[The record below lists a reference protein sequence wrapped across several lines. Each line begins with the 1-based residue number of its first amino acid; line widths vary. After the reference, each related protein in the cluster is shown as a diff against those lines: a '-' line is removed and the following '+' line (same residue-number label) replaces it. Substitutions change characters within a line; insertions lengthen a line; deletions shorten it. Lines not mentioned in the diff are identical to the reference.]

1 MTAQLSTKLSSIR
14 ASIPFI
20 PPFRYLLNS
29 LQFLLLQY
37 VGKLPSQTIRHWFYV
52 RCYGLTIGESS
63 VIYNSCHVRS
73 PEKIVIGKNTSIGD
87 QCVLDGRS
95 ELIIGDS
102 VNLSTGA
109 WIWTAQHDPNA
120 VGFEGV
126 EAPVV
131 IEDYAWISSRTTIL
145 PGVTI
150 GRGAVVAAGAVVTKS
165 IAPFEIVGGVPAK
178 KIGERNQNLDYK
190 LNACIAFW

>member
-1 MTAQLSTKLSSIR
+1 MAAQLPSKLSSIR
-14 ASIPFI
+14 SSLTFLPS
-20 PPFRYLLNS
+20 FRYLWQS
-29 LQFLLLQY
+29 FQFLALQY
-37 VGKLPSQTIRHWFYV
+37 IGKIPSQTIRHWFYV
-52 RCYGLTIGESS
+52 QGYGLTIAEGS
-63 VIYNSCHVRS
+63 VIYNSCHIRD

-95 ELIIGDS
+95 GLTIGDS

-120 VGFEGV
+120 GGFDGV

-165 IAPFEIVGGVPAK
+165 VAPFEIVGGVPAK